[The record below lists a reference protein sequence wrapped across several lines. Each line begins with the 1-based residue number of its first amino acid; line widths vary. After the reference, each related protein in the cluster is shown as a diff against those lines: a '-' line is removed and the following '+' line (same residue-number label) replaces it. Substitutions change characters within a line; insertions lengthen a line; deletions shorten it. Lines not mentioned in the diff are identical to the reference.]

1 MTVGFILYAIVYAG
15 FAFATSAHVVWGL
28 FALYGI
34 YAAMT
39 EGISKAWISDLVPNE
54 RRGLAIGLQTALA
67 SIGALVASS
76 WTGAIWSAFGAAVP
90 LLVAAGA
97 AVIVGVGL
105 MSLRVERGIESG

>member
-1 MTVGFILYAIVYAG
+1 MILGFILYAIVYIG
-15 FAFATSAHVVWGL
+15 FAFATNVYVVWGL

-39 EGISKAWISDLVPNE
+39 EGIAKAWISDMVPNE

-76 WTGAIWSAFGAAVP
+76 WTGVVWSTLGAAVP
-90 LLVAAGA
+90 LLIGAGI
-97 AVIVGVGL
+97 AVIVSIGL
-105 MSLRVERGIESG
+105 ISVRKDAAAAY